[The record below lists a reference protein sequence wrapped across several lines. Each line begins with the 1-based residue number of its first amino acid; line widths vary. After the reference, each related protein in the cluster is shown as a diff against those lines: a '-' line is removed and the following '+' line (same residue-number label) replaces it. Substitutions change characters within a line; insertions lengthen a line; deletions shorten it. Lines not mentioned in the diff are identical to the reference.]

1 MPDTVALSEPFNA
14 ESLAVKMSRD
24 PQRACVQIRSLVGEM
39 RECILSEGRAP
50 SVQVEGRL
58 YDNIVAS
65 RPADSGLRER
75 RGEWGLITIGK
86 SLSSQFTL
94 VIRKNALFTALLPH
108 LTDFFPCVV
117 VVRNPLATLASWQ
130 TVDLPVHR
138 GRVPGAEPYDR
149 DLRRILDQEPE
160 RLRRQVTVL
169 NWFFGRYRAHLD
181 LRHVI
186 RYEDLIESGG
196 SVLFRLLGRDD
207 AESVALESRNDNAL
221 YRGVS
226 AQTLLQALLETGGAW
241 THYYRPRDLE
251 HAAAGIGRQV

>member
-1 MPDTVALSEPFNA
+1 MP
-14 ESLAVKMSRD
+14 RD
-24 PQRACVQIRSLVGEM
+24 PARACARIRDFVEQT
-39 RECILSEGRAP
+39 RARILEEGRAP
-50 SVQVEGRL
+50 SVLVEGRL
-58 YDNIVAS
+58 YDNIVSA

-75 RGEWGLITIGK
+75 RGEQGLIVIGK

-108 LTDFFPCVV
+108 LNDFFPCVV

-149 DLRRILDQEPE
+149 DLRRTLDQEPE

-181 LRHVI
+181 PRHVI

-196 SVLFRLLGRDD
+196 RVLFRLLARDG
-207 AESVALESRNDNAL
+207 AESVVLESRNDNAL
-221 YRGVS
+221 YRGAC

-241 THYYRPRDLE
+241 THYYRPCDLE
-251 HAAAGIGRQV
+251 HAAAGIHQIQ